1 MKLQKVLVTNCASPQ
16 EYSPKE
22 LKRIK
27 GICGLLS
34 TLSNWK
40 SILLLWER
48 RSSPMTRVKLLK

>member
-1 MKLQKVLVTNCASPQ
+1 MKLQRILVVNRVAPQ
-16 EYSPKE
+16 EYCPRE
-22 LKRIK
+22 LKRTK

-34 TLSNWK
+34 TLSDWK